1 MANKA
6 YSLLCK
12 IANMR
17 KKCLQKKVG
26 ITNGT
31 LPAKYSQLQNY
42 VNCTANYSE
51 AAIKAYIKK
60 NYNDLLMII
69 PRNNAAQKLI
79 DELKTMAQ

>member
-6 YSLLCK
+6 YALLCK

-17 KKCLQKKVG
+17 KKCIEKKVG
-26 ITNGT
+26 NTSGT
-31 LPAKYSQLQNY
+31 LRGKYAQLQNY

-60 NYNDLLMII
+60 NYNDLLQII
-69 PRNNAAQKLI
+69 PGNNAAPKII
-79 DELKTMAQ
+79 DELKQFAQ